1 MRGVETPAA
10 VHPEVRIP
18 LEPLPDDN
26 GIPVL
31 IRWTEDGNR
40 LVIRSPVDL
49 GPGAFWHTHG
59 MDLALAVGLVGVLWL
74 ALLARRIVK
83 RPQVAGRAYC
93 GKCNYD
99 VGDVAPGKACPE
111 CGAGLDGGADRV
123 RGRARTVQAVRAW
136 PWALAAVAMAAMG
149 IGYFASR
156 ANGPSMALRTDTWP
170 VAGLDRVS
178 GAWPL
183 WRPLPYRPSIGSRM
197 DVWRVPA
204 AGTPWAAAPE
214 WSIVEDRPGFDQDF
228 TLAPD
233 GTRAAWLR
241 LDHAST
247 PNVLRVAEFATR
259 STHEVTLSTSQSG
272 SFRMHGWAD
281 RSNRLTVTFATL
293 VGVPGVDG
301 TTLVDSVLR
310 ARVLSVDCRP
320 GARDP
325 VRTVG
330 DVTWNE
336 PVGPSNV
343 MVHRMLV
350 AAVADPPDGGPAS
363 WAMAALAKDAK
374 SIGRLDAVDHCFA
387 GRGGTVTRFGTR
399 ACPDGAVDSWGS
411 GFWRDFKPSI
421 TADGVFVATTRLSL
435 RLEDGAC
442 VPSRAVPI
450 LRLEAMQAIDPPHEA
465 MLVALVT
472 NSEGVE
478 RAEVRGRL
486 GGFGPLVAGL
496 ESKAEALAIRRWP
509 HGFYDRPST
518 SRDGRLVAMAFA
530 PPPPITAPGVPPRYD
545 QAGTR
550 YEVWVWRL
558 PGAPRK

>member
-1 MRGVETPAA
+1 
-10 VHPEVRIP
+10 
-18 LEPLPDDN
+18 
-26 GIPVL
+26 
-31 IRWTEDGNR
+31 
-40 LVIRSPVDL
+40 
-49 GPGAFWHTHG
+49 
-59 MDLALAVGLVGVLWL
+59 
-74 ALLARRIVK
+74 
-83 RPQVAGRAYC
+83 
-93 GKCNYD
+93 
-99 VGDVAPGKACPE
+99 
-111 CGAGLDGGADRV
+111 
-123 RGRARTVQAVRAW
+123 
-136 PWALAAVAMAAMG
+136 
-149 IGYFASR
+149 
-156 ANGPSMALRTDTWP
+156 
-170 VAGLDRVS
+170 
-178 GAWPL
+178 
-183 WRPLPYRPSIGSRM
+183 
-197 DVWRVPA
+197 VPA

-241 LDHAST
+241 LDRAST

-259 STHEVTLSTSQSG
+259 STHEVTLSTSHSG

-350 AAVADPPDGGPAS
+350 AAVADTPDGGLAS
-363 WAMAALAKDAK
+363 WALAALAKDAM
-374 SIGRLDAVDHCFA
+374 SIGRLDAVDHYVA
-387 GRGGTVTRFGTR
+387 GRGETVTRFGTR
-399 ACPDGAVDSWGS
+399 ACPDGAVGSWGS
-411 GFWRDFKPSI
+411 EFWRDFKPSI

-435 RLEDGAC
+435 RLEDGTC
-442 VPSRAVPI
+442 VPSAAVPN
-450 LRLEAMQAIDPPHEA
+450 LRLEAMQAVDPPHEA
-465 MLVALVT
+465 MLVASVP
-472 NSEGVE
+472 NGEAVE
-478 RAEVRGRL
+478 WAEVRGRL

-496 ESKAEALAIRRWP
+496 EGKAEASAMAQWP

-518 SRDGRLVAMAFA
+518 SRDGRLVAMALA
-530 PPPPITAPGVPPRYD
+530 PPPPITTPGVPPRYD
-545 QAGTR
+545 RAGTR
-550 YEVWVWRL
+550 YQVWVWRL